1 MGDGNIQ
8 LAIDVNVSDF
18 DISGVTVGSIET
30 SRSANTTVVVEDGG
44 TAIIAGLSSSKKTN
58 ILTGLPGLTTMF
70 TRSRQD
76 DETVRLSILITAKIL
91 STEEGGLTAS
101 PVIMRMDRE
110 AYANFMR
117 QEMTNA
123 GMIAGDSK

>member
-1 MGDGNIQ
+1 
-8 LAIDVNVSDF
+8 
-18 DISGVTVGSIET
+18 
-30 SRSANTTVVVEDGG
+30 
-44 TAIIAGLSSSKKTN
+44 
-58 ILTGLPGLTTMF
+58 MF

-91 STEEGGLTAS
+91 STEESGLTTS

-117 QEMTNA
+117 QEMASA